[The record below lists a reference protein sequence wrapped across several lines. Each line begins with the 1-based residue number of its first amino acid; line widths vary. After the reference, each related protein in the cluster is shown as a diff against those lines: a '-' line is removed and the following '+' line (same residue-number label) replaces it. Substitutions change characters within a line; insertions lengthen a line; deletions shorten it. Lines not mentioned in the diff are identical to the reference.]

1 MIKPMRPCDLFP
13 MIGQDEYEALKL
25 DIQEHGQREPIL
37 LVDGEIVDGRNRL
50 RACNELG
57 IDPIYRQLTAAEAG
71 DVFALVMSL
80 NFHRRH
86 LKPHEKGAAL
96 AAYMERVGAK
106 KQRGKRTDK
115 AKGGTSA
122 TLAEVA
128 DKLGVPEATARF
140 QLKAAEDYQ
149 AAAPEQQARV
159 DAGEITPK
167 QARKATEAAA
177 APADETRQPARVDP
191 WQELIGKADKFRN
204 WLRDFLAN
212 NPTLRSRVQA
222 EIRALIKLTEKNHD

>member
-1 MIKPMRPCDLFP
+1 MSKLMKPCDLFP

-37 LVDGEIVDGRNRL
+37 LVDGEIIDGRNRL

-96 AAYMERVGAK
+96 AAFMERVGAK
-106 KQRGKRTDK
+106 KWNSKDMLLSNQ
-115 AKGGTSA
+115 
-122 TLAEVA
+122 TLKV
-128 DKLGVPEATARF
+128 
-140 QLKAAEDYQ
+140 
-149 AAAPEQQARV
+149 
-159 DAGEITPK
+159 
-167 QARKATEAAA
+167 AAA
-177 APADETRQPARVDP
+177 ALIAEAMRDDQQLPFTHQFSRMMSLCVAGRSDEV
-191 WQELIGKADKFRN
+191 K
-204 WLRDFLAN
+204 
-212 NPTLRSRVQA
+212 
-222 EIRALIKLTEKNHD
+222 